1 MSDPESSLSDRIL
14 DISPS
19 SFDKWYGF
27 GHRDARQTAARL
39 AKDSDVRIA
48 TLEAE
53 AKRLHRWVEGESQGA
68 GLSPNT
74 VDAAIE
80 IANERGKQVERLVAE
95 VERLKA
101 RIPDPDDLRTVL
113 SWSPARNDA
122 AARVRDTIED
132 TGHNEIRAA
141 VNRLLDVLD
150 AHEVESLDCDR
161 RGNHACECLS
171 DAVARIRDALKGAT
185 P

>member
-74 VDAAIE
+74 VDAASE

-95 VERLKA
+95 VERLTEERDNA
-101 RIPDPDDLRTVL
+101 RAYGAEVKPSRADLLRAIHPGLTEYDMRIASTL
-113 SWSPARNDA
+113 IGEE
-122 AARVRDTIED
+122 AARLPPDCSPRRHHEARAERFRPLED
-132 TGHNEIRAA
+132 A
-141 VNRLLDVLD
+141 
-150 AHEVESLDCDR
+150 
-161 RGNHACECLS
+161 
-171 DAVARIRDALKGAT
+171 
-185 P
+185 

>member
-95 VERLKA
+95 VERL
-101 RIPDPDDLRTVL
+101 
-113 SWSPARNDA
+113 NA
-122 AARVRDTIED
+122 AW
-132 TGHNEIRAA
+132 
-141 VNRLLDVLD
+141 
-150 AHEVESLDCDR
+150 
-161 RGNHACECLS
+161 
-171 DAVARIRDALKGAT
+171 DALHHLVNLHDGPRDDVYREVKDTAWDNARTILNEPDEEGAT